1 MIKKSK
7 IDNIILTSVEEIL
20 ETNYK
25 IGLDEFFIGPSSN
38 IDSIDIVQIISSVE
52 EKLEE
57 LGYEGYDLFEKIY
70 EQDKLTFDDFSN
82 LIVNE
87 LND

>member
-7 IDNIILTSVEEIL
+7 IDNIILTSVGKIL

-25 IGLDEFFIGPSSN
+25 IGLEEFFIGPSSN

-52 EKLEE
+52 EELED

-70 EQDKLTFDDFSN
+70 EQDMLTFDDFSN
-82 LIVNE
+82 LILKE
-87 LND
+87 LDD